1 MKRPDFLLIASTSAS
16 VSFKTALT
24 KEELCHALLTGEVP
38 ANRRPHLRTML
49 EEAPR
54 PVIKGLLEQVT
65 PLTVPGGVEANV
77 KKLAAGLGIPQSA
90 DRWQASARSSEDARS
105 DRS

>member
-1 MKRPDFLLIASTSAS
+1 MKRPDFLLIASTWAS

-24 KEELCHALLTGEVP
+24 KEELRHALLTGEVP
-38 ANRRPHLRTML
+38 ANRRPHVRTML

-54 PVIKGLLEQVT
+54 AVIKGLLAQVT
-65 PLTVPGGVEANV
+65 PLAVPGGVEANV

-90 DRWQASARSSEDARS
+90 DRWQASDQSSEDARS